1 MMLDKKQILFFE
13 FKMDCKAV
21 ETAHSINSAFS
32 PGEHNSAKETRALKG
47 SVATLR
53 KLTTPIERI
62 IETDPLTTTQEVAQE
77 LSVDHF
83 MVIQHLKQIER

>member
-32 PGEHNSAKETRALKG
+32 PGEHTAQKR
-47 SVATLR
+47 
-53 KLTTPIERI
+53 
-62 IETDPLTTTQEVAQE
+62 QEP
-77 LSVDHF
+77 
-83 MVIQHLKQIER
+83 